1 MRTMIL
7 AAGRGER
14 LRPLTDTV
22 PKALIEVRG
31 KPLIAWH
38 LERLAA
44 GGFREIVINVAHLA
58 ERIVEALGD
67 GSRWGATIAWSREGH
82 ALETAG
88 GIANA
93 LPLLGRAPFLVV
105 NADVFCDYPFASLRG
120 KADLEG
126 LLGHLV
132 MAPNPAFRPRGDFSL
147 AQGFVGNLAA
157 PRYTYSGI
165 GVFDPRIVDGV
176 RAGDKAPLAPLLRA
190 AAAAARL
197 GGELHT
203 GLWNDVGTPE
213 RLAELNRMEAP

>member
-1 MRTMIL
+1 MRAMIL

-14 LRPLTDTV
+14 LRPLTDSV
-22 PKALIEVRG
+22 PKPLLEVRG

-44 GGFREIVINVAHLA
+44 AGFSEIVINVAHLA
-58 ERIVEALGD
+58 GPVMEALGD
-67 GSRWGATIAWSREGH
+67 GRRWGVAIAWSREEQ

-93 LPLLGRAPFLVV
+93 RALLGEAPFLAV
-105 NADVFCDYPFASLRG
+105 NADVFCDYPFASLRAKG
-120 KADLEG
+120 VLDG

-132 MAPNPAFRPRGDFSL
+132 MVPNPPFRPQGDFSL
-147 AQGFVGNLAA
+147 LHGMVGNLPA

-165 GVFDPRIVDGV
+165 GVFDPRIVDGIE
-176 RAGDKAPLAPLLRA
+176 AGSKAPLAPLLREA
-190 AAAAARL
+190 AAAGRL
-197 GGELHT
+197 GGEVHA

-213 RLAELNRMEAP
+213 RLAELNRTKS